1 MKRSKKILILL
12 GIFIVACTAT
22 FGVMQY
28 EERKEQI
35 KNSDE
40 IILELAGDS
49 VQSLSWSYEGD
60 TLAFHRDEKWL
71 YDEDETF
78 PVDEKKIG
86 ELLEQFQAF
95 GASFIIEEVEDYEQ
109 YGLDD
114 PTCTINLT
122 TEEQSYEILLGDYSK
137 MDSQRYVS
145 IGDGN
150 VYLVKSDPMDY
161 YDRTLS
167 DMIDHDET
175 PSFENATAIQ
185 FEGTENYKVT
195 YEEDS
200 NSTYCKDD
208 VYFTQQDG
216 KNMPL
221 DTSRVNSYLSH
232 ISSLDL
238 TDYVTY
244 NATDSELES
253 YGLDVP
259 ELTVMIDYTEEEE
272 SGEKTANAFVLH
284 IGLNKE
290 EKEAAEQTAED
301 DDNLGEAI
309 TAYVRVGESQIVY
322 QISSTDY
329 DDLIAAS
336 YDSLRHL
343 EVLSADFEDIYQVDI
358 SLEGVDYTIAAEE
371 NEDERVWYYQEEQLE
386 IGDFR
391 RALMNINASSFTG
404 ENQTQQEEI
413 SLTIYLDNENYPT
426 VQIVLYR
433 YDGASCL
440 AVVDGEPVSF
450 VSRSDVVDLIEA
462 VHAIVLN

>member
-1 MKRSKKILILL
+1 MKRSKRILILL

-358 SLEGVDYTIAAEE
+358 SLEGVDYTIAA
-371 NEDERVWYYQEEQLE
+371 
-386 IGDFR
+386 
-391 RALMNINASSFTG
+391 
-404 ENQTQQEEI
+404 
-413 SLTIYLDNENYPT
+413 
-426 VQIVLYR
+426 
-433 YDGASCL
+433 
-440 AVVDGEPVSF
+440 
-450 VSRSDVVDLIEA
+450 
-462 VHAIVLN
+462 